1 MSRLALVAG
10 DDGIALL
17 DAGRGEFYC
26 GVYAGGRVVTEQ
38 LLGADMVTSLL
49 QGRTPLTCEPRVV
62 ELAKA
67 RLDIKV
73 TLVAEPGAEEMLAM
87 VRRRITAGEWS
98 DVATVDA
105 NYMRRTDA
113 ELLAGAKR

>member
-1 MSRLALVAG
+1 
-10 DDGIALL
+10 
-17 DAGRGEFYC
+17 
-26 GVYAGGRVVTEQ
+26 
-38 LLGADMVTSLL
+38 L
-49 QGRTPLTCEPRVV
+49 QGRTPLTCEPKVI

-67 RLDIKV
+67 LLDIEV

-87 VRRRITAGEWS
+87 VRRLITAGEWS

-113 ELLAGAKR
+113 ELLAGAK